1 MKPQVAPLEEILR
14 LNGRLFLNTLE
25 GVDEDTAQRRVTE
38 NVNNMTFI
46 ALHLLDARCY
56 LARMLG
62 ADVEHPYQEALDAV
76 KSIDEMPSFPEL
88 EGIRVTWREVS
99 DVLIERFSELSDLEL
114 KERAPVE
121 FPVGDGTVLGG
132 IAFLLQHESFHIGQ
146 LAFLRKMSGHASMNY
161 W

>member
-1 MKPQVAPLEEILR
+1 MRRAHAVAVAILSVPLMAGALANQADRSEI
-14 LNGRLFLNTLE
+14 
-25 GVDEDTAQRRVTE
+25 
-38 NVNNMTFI
+38 
-46 ALHLLDARCY
+46 
-56 LARMLG
+56 
-62 ADVEHPYQEALDAV
+62 
-76 KSIDEMPSFPEL
+76 

-99 DVLIERFSELSDLEL
+99 DVLVERFGELSDLEL

-146 LAFLRKMSGHASMNY
+146 LAFLRKMLGHGSMSY